1 MRTLLSMW
9 HALRERARQAIC
21 LAVLLS
27 HAGLAV
33 AQAEPPGR
41 VGRMADFQGTVWVF
55 EHELGDW
62 AAALRNRPITS
73 GDRIST
79 APDARAEVRVG
90 SSVLRIGARSEI
102 ELLQLDDERIAVQV
116 HSGSVALRVRSR
128 ALADDFTL
136 VTPEARFK
144 PLRAGHYR
152 IDRLDDAS
160 FASSL
165 VGELVLDDGQ
175 GPIVSTG
182 QRIEVWRESRE
193 RQLRQ
198 RWVAL
203 PQDAMSAWLTRE
215 DQQEQRTASTRFVS
229 PEMTGAEELD
239 RQGRW
244 ENHPEYGSLWVP
256 IHVQAGWAPFRFGS
270 WVWLRPW
277 GWTWVDAQPWGFA
290 PFHYGRWLMHRGRWC
305 WAPGAYVARPAFAPA
320 LVSWGGGGHGGIS
333 AGVVIGTTRRPL
345 PGTDWAPLAPHEVY
359 RPHHAASP
367 RYLERVNPGHGG
379 HQGHDRHD
387 VRDPR
392 EPRDRHVRPQPQ
404 FGAPAHGSHTPAS
417 PAPHVVPHVPP
428 HVPPHI
434 PLQVPPHVSP
444 NAPPH
449 APQHTPPH
457 LPRGQQPQPPAFSSP
472 PAAPVPPAAPM
483 PEARP
488 LPPAPTPGVLPPR
501 PHHPA
506 PAASAPGGAVPG
518 GPPLRPR
525 YERPRREPEAGATP
539 EREPPRVRWPEVR
552 QSDGR
557 QGPRERE
564 RENFR

>member
-1 MRTLLSMW
+1 MRTLQALW
-9 HALRERARQAIC
+9 HALSVRASRANGVIC
-21 LAVLLS
+21 LLVLMS
-27 HAGLAV
+27 QAGLAV

-55 EHELGDW
+55 EHEQGDW
-62 AAALRNRPITS
+62 AAPLRNRPITS

-79 APDARAEVRVG
+79 GPDARAEMRVG

-102 ELLQLDDERIAVQV
+102 ELLQLDDEHIAVQV

-128 ALADDFTL
+128 ELASDFTL

-152 IDRLDDAS
+152 IDRHDDAS

-165 VGELVLDDGQ
+165 LGELVLEDAQ
-175 GPIVSTG
+175 AVTVTTG
-182 QRIEVWRESRE
+182 QRIEVWREGRE

-203 PQDAMSAWLTRE
+203 PQDVMSAWLARE
-215 DQQEQRTASTRFVS
+215 DQQDQRTASTRFVS

-239 RQGRW
+239 RHGRW
-244 ENHPEYGSLWVP
+244 ENHPDYGSLWVP

-305 WAPGAYVARPAFAPA
+305 WAPGTYVARPAFAPA
-320 LVSWGGGGHGGIS
+320 LVSWGGGGQGGIS
-333 AGVVIGTTRRPL
+333 AGVVIGTTRRSL
-345 PGTDWAPLAPHEVY
+345 PGTGWAPLAPREAY

-367 RYLERVNPGHGG
+367 GYLERVNPGHGG
-379 HQGHDRHD
+379 HDRHEP
-387 VRDPR
+387 RDPRSPR
-392 EPRDRHVRPQPQ
+392 EPRDRTTPPQPPFSAPGHVPQ
-404 FGAPAHGSHTPAS
+404 TRSQPPPQVAPNVPAHL
-417 PAPHVVPHVPP
+417 
-428 HVPPHI
+428 PPHI
-434 PLQVPPHVSP
+434 PQPVS
-444 NAPPH
+444 PH
-449 APQHTPPH
+449 APQHVPPH
-457 LPRGQQPQPPAFSSP
+457 LPRPQTPQPPAFSSP
-472 PAAPVPPAAPM
+472 PVAPM
-483 PEARP
+483 PQVAPMPASRP
-488 LPPAPTPGVLPPR
+488 MPPAPGVLPR

-506 PAASAPGGAVPG
+506 PSASAPGGVAPG
-518 GPPLRPR
+518 GPPPRPKH
-525 YERPRREPEAGATP
+525 ERPRREPEAGANP
-539 EREPPRVRWPEVR
+539 EREATRARTPEVR
-552 QSDGR
+552 QPDGR

-564 RENFR
+564 NFR